1 MVVVLIVAMALDK
14 LPTNMIGPIAILVIF
29 GNLFHFIGNKIPIV
43 KSYLGGGS
51 VFAIFASAAIATF
64 GILPDEVVK
73 STQNF
78 VSNMGFLDFY
88 IAALITGSILGMN
101 RKLLM
106 KASVRFIPVALI
118 SMIVSFFAVGLVGM
132 LIGNGFA
139 RDGWWCG
146 SRSRSFINNLCARFR
161 NRCLIDHFS
170 FDPGNC
176 YDKCF
181 SNYWCCVS
189 GSCGT
194 IIAKIKW

>member
-1 MVVVLIVAMALDK
+1 MAQKESTTAIPVEEKKTSFWSTKITGVSLPIYLIMVVVLIVAMALGK

-64 GILPDEVVK
+64 GILPAEVVK

-101 RKLLM
+101 RK
-106 KASVRFIPVALI
+106 
-118 SMIVSFFAVGLVGM
+118 
-132 LIGNGFA
+132 
-139 RDGWWCG
+139 
-146 SRSRSFINNLCARFR
+146 
-161 NRCLIDHFS
+161 
-170 FDPGNC
+170 
-176 YDKCF
+176 
-181 SNYWCCVS
+181 
-189 GSCGT
+189 
-194 IIAKIKW
+194 